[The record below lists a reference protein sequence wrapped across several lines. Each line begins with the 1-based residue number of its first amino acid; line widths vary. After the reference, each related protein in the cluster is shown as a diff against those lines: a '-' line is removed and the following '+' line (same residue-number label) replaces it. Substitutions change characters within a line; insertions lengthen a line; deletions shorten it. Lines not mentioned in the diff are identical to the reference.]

1 LLFHKK
7 CSVCLK
13 SFDYNSKR
21 AEQCECKRVVGRRAC
36 VCLTCGK
43 PRASDLSE
51 ETVED
56 DPSRACECTG
66 ASSSSSSSGAAAADA
81 DADVD
86 EAAADQQ
93 PGSGFKTACD
103 LDHKKYIQLRS
114 DPEMYELFETLYP
127 AAAKVCSYTTFIGLK
142 PWYVKKPNARTCVC
156 VYHNEMKMA
165 LEDQAKAHRYV
176 RIL

>member
-1 LLFHKK
+1 
-7 CSVCLK
+7 VCLE

-36 VCLTCGK
+36 VCLSCGR

-51 ETVED
+51 AAVEKD
-56 DPSRACECTG
+56 AERACRCISAGSNGSAGG
-66 ASSSSSSSGAAAADA
+66 AAAADANANAAAAADA
-81 DADVD
+81 DAD
-86 EAAADQQ
+86 AANQQ
-93 PGSGFKTACD
+93 PGSGFETACD
-103 LDHKKYIQLRS
+103 LDQKKHIQLRPDS
-114 DPEMYELFETLYP
+114 DMYELFSTLYP
-127 AAAKVCSYTTFIGLK
+127 AAAAVCSFTTFLGLK